1 MLKKIIFTATMVA
14 MLVSSTA
21 CSNKTVE
28 QREYCTTAIFHEDL
42 KNPGTGV
49 FFTED
54 THYTVDCISNEYD
67 RLEDGC
73 WYVVTFN
80 NNGTNSKTDDIIVSW
95 VALS

>member
-1 MLKKIIFTATMVA
+1 MLKKIILTATIVA

-21 CSNKTVE
+21 CNKTVE
-28 QREYCTTAIFHEDL
+28 RCEYSTTAVFHEDL

-54 THYTVDCISNEYD
+54 AHYTVDSIGSEYGE
-67 RLEDGC
+67 LADGC

-80 NNGTNSKTDDIIVSW
+80 NNGTTGKTDDIIVSW

>member
-1 MLKKIIFTATMVA
+1 MLKKIILGATAVA

-21 CSNKTVE
+21 CNKTVE
-28 QREYCTTAIFHEDL
+28 RCEYSTTAVFHEDI

-54 THYTVDCISNEYD
+54 AHYTVDSIGREYGE
-67 RLEDGC
+67 LADGC

>member
-1 MLKKIIFTATMVA
+1 MLKKIILGATMVA

-21 CSNKTVE
+21 CNKTVE
-28 QREYCTTAIFHEDL
+28 RCEYSTTAVFHEDI

-67 RLEDGC
+67 RLEDGY